1 VINTPYKIGKLYNG
15 GLHDFHEG
23 LASVPTGENK
33 WGFNDK
39 EGKFVISP
47 VYDKV
52 GDFSNGLAPV
62 YKLIHTG
69 PPAEE
74 YKLLGYID
82 AKGTQYWE
90 N

>member
-1 VINTPYKIGKLYNG
+1 
-15 GLHDFHEG
+15 
-23 LASVPTGENK
+23 
-33 WGFNDK
+33 
-39 EGKFVISP
+39 
-47 VYDKV
+47 V

-90 N
+90 NSPMLSMYGYNAQHTSQCPYDTSKK